1 VVHLSFK
8 ECRPHLD
15 AEVSHITND
24 VPHLNVVHLS
34 FKECR
39 PHLDAEVSRITNDV
53 PHLNVD

>member
-1 VVHLSFK
+1 MESDSLFKTVHY
-8 ECRPHLD
+8 
-15 AEVSHITND
+15 
-24 VPHLNVVHLS
+24 HLNVVHLS